1 MGTYEIC
8 LEKLELVNSYVDTFE
23 RRAALTKEYSQKI
36 EEASIAQRRFGANIS
51 TSEILNEFMR
61 VSDMMLEHTKKI
73 YQHQYDIAYNDFK
86 QSINQLTSEISKNRG
101 LISKYE
107 TTLAKL
113 EKDFS
118 TWSYVNNFCNKHLT
132 ENYRSMI
139 RGEANNP
146 FEFELNVQSLSCLK
160 REIQKIPD
168 SFITIYVGNKQ
179 VSKSYIVDQ
188 YKPTYSNSESEINSK
203 YIKVNVN
210 IPDNIKGKL
219 FKMANA
225 DFLELFPGTVNWYNN
240 TFLKWSAA
248 NWYTLLLKSDFA
260 VLPKQIKEHKERIE
274 ALRRLVSSDEDTKRI
289 TQKLYDEFLALKDFR
304 RYIEAGHIKPMSKGE
319 LDRVKEQ
326 VLKAASSKL
335 SIQPDDL
342 MDYLALSNSKE
353 NFTEFKLACV
363 RDRANKYIDKN
374 SKLQSKVTLL
384 EQERD
389 RKLKSLNIPD
399 LVPAFMKWRDEMPLL
414 AQLGF
419 ADNMSDSMLDTL
431 FNKIVEEASHQYS
444 LKMYPTG
451 GCSYHTDS
459 AGKKFITPNKEL
471 VCVPSY
477 ITPGCNKKSRL
488 VIHYGKDSVDL
499 AQRALNRAVFNILL
513 ALPPRKAK
521 LRIIDLAATNMA
533 SLFTTRLHPSIWNNE
548 VVMNDRELRGVVEEW
563 QARSKRVM
571 QKCENIF
578 DYNEKHQTCLEP
590 YEVAIVLGYPGSLT
604 PGSEELLRPF
614 VQNGYKVGIIFI
626 FLNNIDLQA
635 ANGQNLLNDKELF
648 KFILP
653 YVKIGKEY
661 PLSLTPIA
669 DNQQLLETAIE
680 YLNAEA
686 VKVDEKPIAKQN
698 VNNLVEN
705 LYRPNNVSEIKVA
718 VGEVNGRSVY
728 FEFDTVSHSHAFI
741 LGQSGTGKSRFLH
754 NVIGNILL
762 NHSPQ
767 NVELYLMD
775 LKLGGVEFNPY
786 RGVKHVRALLVDNN
800 DRQITLE
807 VLKELAARIEQR
819 NKQIA
824 ELGVRN
830 LEAYNKKADTPMSQ
844 ILLVID
850 ECQMLFTE
858 RPDIIERELRDI
870 LKLIVQQGRSQGV
883 HLILATQT
891 LMNSAIP
898 IDGLQG
904 AGLTDFYLFNCDSRD
919 SEKLVKNSSPIT
931 GTLQTGEIYYHHNQN
946 VSPDVQFQSFYVDD
960 TQQEEILR
968 GIAQKSNDLMAV
980 PQYYFSGKSQAV
992 LSTDVIA
999 SMQRRSRRSLCASL
1013 GVGID
1018 LSQQPINVSLSEE
1031 QGENV
1036 LLFGLNKNHQVTRTA
1051 TQIFLSALYSARAAG
1066 RDTDF
1071 VVLDCFSADEEVPY
1085 RQLFEKL
1092 EDEGELRQLFGRE
1105 RGEWLVELGDSVRN
1119 DQANETVV
1127 LILGQDKWR
1136 ELRNNREL
1144 PVKES
1149 ADVAA
1154 STLGTSP
1161 SFLGGS
1167 FGGARSSQRTYRTE
1181 LQYLL
1186 ENGSERGVHFILQ
1199 VDKPQNLIG
1208 GQTLSQQM
1216 IKTQFR
1222 HWVMLRSASD
1232 ASLAL
1237 RLSDEVRLENLS
1249 DDLDRLRAIYYSD
1262 DTDTYKLLTP
1272 YRYTTEEENV
1282 ELLK

>member
-1 MGTYEIC
+1 METYEVC
-8 LEKLELVNSYVDTFE
+8 LKKLELLDGYVKFFE
-23 RRAALTKEYSQKI
+23 RRDALTQEYAQKI
-36 EEASIAQRRFGANIS
+36 AEANIAQRKFGSNIS
-51 TSEILNEFMR
+51 ASEIFNEFMR
-61 VSDMMLEHTKKI
+61 VSDMMLEHTKKV
-73 YQHQYDIAYNDFK
+73 YQHQYDLAYNDFK
-86 QSINQLTSEISKNRG
+86 KNIDRLTSEISKNRG
-101 LISKYE
+101 LISTYE
-107 TTLAKL
+107 TTLSKL

-132 ENYRSMI
+132 ENERALVCEESH
-139 RGEANNP
+139 NP
-146 FEFELNVQSLSCLK
+146 FESVLNYQSLSCLK

-168 SFITIYVGNKQ
+168 SFITIFVGNKE

-203 YIKVNVN
+203 YIKVAIN

-225 DFLELFPGTVNWYNN
+225 EFLELFPGTVNWYNE

-248 NWYTLLLKSDFA
+248 NWYSLLLKSNYS
-260 VLPKQIKEHKERIE
+260 VLQKQIKEHKNRIE
-274 ALRRLVSSDEDTKRI
+274 ALRLLISSDEDTRKI

-304 RYIEAGHIKPMSKGE
+304 RYMEAGHIKPMSKVE
-319 LDRVKEQ
+319 LDRVKDQ

-342 MDYLALSNSKE
+342 MDYLALSKSNE

-374 SKLQSKVTLL
+374 SKLKSKVTLL

-389 RKLKSLNIPD
+389 CKLKRNIPD
-399 LVPAFMKWRDEMPLL
+399 LVPDFMKWRDEMPLY
-414 AQLGF
+414 AQVGF
-419 ADNMSDSMLDTL
+419 PDNMSDSTLEAL
-431 FNKIVEEASHQYS
+431 FNKIVEAASRQYS

-451 GCSYHTDS
+451 GCSYQTDT

-471 VCVPSY
+471 VCAPSY

-488 VIHYGKDSVDL
+488 VIHYDKDSVDL

-533 SLFTTRLHPSIWNNE
+533 SLFTTRLHPSLWNNE

-626 FLNNIDLQA
+626 FLNNISLQV

-661 PLSLTPIA
+661 PLSFTPIA
-669 DNQQLLETAIE
+669 DHRQLLETAIE
-680 YLNAEA
+680 YLNTEA

-698 VNNLVEN
+698 VNNLVASS
-705 LYRPNNVSEIKVA
+705 YRPDSVSEIRVA

-728 FEFDTVSHSHAFI
+728 FELDTVSHSHAFI

-807 VLKELAARIEQR
+807 VLKDLALRIEQR

-830 LEAYNKKADTPMSQ
+830 LEAYNKKADIPMSQ
-844 ILLVID
+844 IVLIID

-858 RPDIIERELRDI
+858 RPDMVERELRDI
-870 LKLIVQQGRSQGV
+870 LSLIVTQGRSQGV

-891 LMNSAIP
+891 LMNSTIP
-898 IDGLQG
+898 IDKLQG

-931 GTLQTGEIYYHHNQN
+931 GALQTGEIYYHHNQN
-946 VSPDVQFQSFYVDD
+946 VLPDVQFQSFYVDD

-968 GIAQKSNDLMAV
+968 GIAQKSKDLVSV

-992 LSTDVIA
+992 LSTEVIG
-999 SMQRRSRRSLCASL
+999 SMQRRSRRSLCVSL

-1018 LSQQPINVSLSEE
+1018 LTQQPINVSLSEE

-1036 LLFGLNKNHQVTRTA
+1036 LLFGLNKNQQVTRTA

-1071 VVLDCFSADEEVPY
+1071 VVVDCFSADDEVPY
-1085 RQLFEKL
+1085 QQLFEKL

-1119 DQANETVV
+1119 NQANETVV
-1127 LILGQDKWR
+1127 LVLGQDKWR

-1149 ADVAA
+1149 ADLST
-1154 STLGTSP
+1154 STLGAGT

-1167 FGGARSSQRTYRTE
+1167 FGGARSAQRTYRTE

-1186 ENGSERGVHFILQ
+1186 ENGSEQGVHFILQ

-1216 IKTQFR
+1216 VKTLFR
-1222 HWVMLRSASD
+1222 HWVMLHSASD
-1232 ASLAL
+1232 AALAL
-1237 RLSDEVRLENLS
+1237 RLSDEIRLDNLS